1 MDISVIQNNLGM
13 WICAAFMIAII
24 LIQAVLYLK
33 LSRKEATTLGLPAEQ
48 QKEAMRSAAV
58 TAVGPALALSIML
71 ITLMTTL
78 GGPTAWMRMNDVG
91 SGRSELA
98 IASMVSDM
106 VTAAEGTPEWDL
118 QNFSYAV
125 WAQGIDVAGWL
136 VGAMVTIA
144 LGGKLT
150 RTLNEKFDAKWVK
163 LLMAGCLVSLFTYL
177 LLNTVYPKTSP
188 YIAAAVFGAITMF
201 VMNKVFRKNKR
212 LQELSLGI
220 AIIVGAALAQI
231 FFAV

>member
-71 ITLMTTL
+71 ITLMTT
-78 GGPTAWMRMNDVG
+78 
-91 SGRSELA
+91 

-177 LLNTVYPKTSP
+177 LLNTVYQKTSP

>member
-1 MDISVIQNNLGM
+1 M
-13 WICAAFMIAII
+13 
-24 LIQAVLYLK
+24 
-33 LSRKEATTLGLPAEQ
+33 
-48 QKEAMRSAAV
+48 
-58 TAVGPALALSIML
+58 
-71 ITLMTTL
+71 
-78 GGPTAWMRMNDVG
+78 
-91 SGRSELA
+91 
-98 IASMVSDM
+98 
-106 VTAAEGTPEWDL
+106 
-118 QNFSYAV
+118 
-125 WAQGIDVAGWL
+125 AGWL

-177 LLNTVYPKTSP
+177 LLNTVYQKTSP
-188 YIAAAVFGAITMF
+188 YIAAAFFGAITMS

>member
-106 VTAAEGTPEWDL
+106 VTAAEGTPEWD
-118 QNFSYAV
+118 
-125 WAQGIDVAGWL
+125 DVAGWL

-150 RTLNEKFDAKWVK
+150 KTLNEKFDAKWVK

-177 LLNTVYPKTSP
+177 LLNTVYLKTSP

>member
-125 WAQGIDVAGWL
+125 WAQGIDVAIGHSAENLKDCDL
-136 VGAMVTIA
+136 VIRTAAIHDENPEIA
-144 LGGKLT
+144 
-150 RTLNEKFDAKWVK
+150 
-163 LLMAGCLVSLFTYL
+163 
-177 LLNTVYPKTSP
+177 
-188 YIAAAVFGAITMF
+188 GAIA
-201 VMNKVFRKNKR
+201 R
-212 LQELSLGI
+212 GI
-220 AIIVGAALAQI
+220 PVYERAQAWGAIMQHYEN
-231 FFAV
+231 AVCFSGTHGKTPP

>member
-1 MDISVIQNNLGM
+1 MMHPTIDIKTFLKPGVRAHLAGIGGVSMCPLAEVLLGM
-13 WICAAFMIAII
+13 G
-24 LIQAVLYLK
+24 LIVQ
-33 LSRKEATTLGLPAEQ
+33 G
-48 QKEAMRSAAV
+48 
-58 TAVGPALALSIML
+58 
-71 ITLMTTL
+71 
-78 GGPTAWMRMNDVG
+78 
-91 SGRSELA
+91 
-98 IASMVSDM
+98 SDM
-106 VTAAEGTPEWDL
+106 TESDTVCQL
-118 QNFSYAV
+118 R
-125 WAQGIDVAGWL
+125 AQGIDVAGWL

-150 RTLNEKFDAKWVK
+150 KTLNEKFDAKWVK

-177 LLNTVYPKTSP
+177 LLNTVYQKTSP

>member
-136 VGAMVTIA
+136 V
-144 LGGKLT
+144 
-150 RTLNEKFDAKWVK
+150 
-163 LLMAGCLVSLFTYL
+163 SLFTYL
-177 LLNTVYPKTSP
+177 LLNTVYQKTSP

>member
-1 MDISVIQNNLGM
+1 
-13 WICAAFMIAII
+13 
-24 LIQAVLYLK
+24 
-33 LSRKEATTLGLPAEQ
+33 
-48 QKEAMRSAAV
+48 
-58 TAVGPALALSIML
+58 
-71 ITLMTTL
+71 
-78 GGPTAWMRMNDVG
+78 
-91 SGRSELA
+91 
-98 IASMVSDM
+98 MVSDM

-150 RTLNEKFDAKWVK
+150 KTLNEKFDAKWVK

-177 LLNTVYPKTSP
+177 LLNTVYLKTSP